1 MSWLPIVNRR
11 HGEVAVRI
19 LPGRGEHKTKASIS
33 RVPMHRFIHPL
44 VTSPVLL
51 DHCCLEF
58 DFTRISKQFPNN
70 VLRQQLLVSSFKPT
84 DLPCRPLTERQC
96 RCSTGCT

>member
-1 MSWLPIVNRR
+1 
-11 HGEVAVRI
+11 
-19 LPGRGEHKTKASIS
+19 
-33 RVPMHRFIHPL
+33 MHRFIHPL

-96 RCSTGCT
+96 RCSTGCTQCGPGKTECRCSNCKCAGCANVNANKAGCS